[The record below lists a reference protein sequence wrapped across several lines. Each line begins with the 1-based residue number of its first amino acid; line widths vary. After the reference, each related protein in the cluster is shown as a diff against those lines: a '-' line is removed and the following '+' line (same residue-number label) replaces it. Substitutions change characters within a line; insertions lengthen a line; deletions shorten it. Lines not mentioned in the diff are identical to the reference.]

1 MKKRFN
7 LVYMYCLKFFLR
19 RKDKIM
25 FDIPIKMDTSKK
37 NPIIF
42 AILLKT
48 KFRKIDKNK
57 TPDIK

>member
-1 MKKRFN
+1 
-7 LVYMYCLKFFLR
+7 MYCLKFFLR